1 MAPGPVPV
9 AQVRLLAFN
18 NEEIGMGFNS
28 DTGIAVGTALEGFTI
43 HADPVA
49 TGQAVTSQIVIVNS
63 HEELMDN
70 LSMSFDAQG
79 RYGFISGSAKASFA
93 ENSSYNST
101 STFLVAQCL
110 VSNPMTR
117 GQNFQVTQP
126 AQALLSTQRFA
137 DFKTAF
143 GDSFVR
149 GLHTGGE
156 YFAVIRI
163 TSVSVSKQKDLSA
176 TLHAEAQGLVASGSF
191 QAQFQEANS
200 SDSTRSEYTAS
211 MFQQAGTGTQ
221 ISPTVQIDEVLSR
234 YKQFPQ
240 IALANPGA
248 YETEVATYD
257 TLPLPT
263 PTAEQQEDFVLAM
276 ADARDKKLH
285 YIQTRNDL
293 TFALA
298 NPGFFQGLPPVT
310 VLTAASETYTKL
322 INAVVEHAVALSQ
335 GQISP
340 PVFFDPAALTPPLAE
355 QAPIALQRA
364 ADGGTQHPGAQPHRA
379 QPIRHAYHRRRP
391 GTPRCLHHARDC
403 GGRQQEWRTG
413 HRGASGIRAP
423 QQGPRS
429 AVGADHLP
437 VPGHRPELAGRLH
450 PRPGPYICHQ
460 RAVPLGR
467 DHGGTRNDS
476 HLDLRSAAR
485 HLSYQADWGEKIC
498 LASRA
503 A

>member
-1 MAPGPVPV
+1 MAPAPVPV

-28 DTGIAVGTALEGFTI
+28 DTGIAVGTALEGFTVQ
-43 HADPVA
+43 ADPVA

-117 GQNFQVTQP
+117 GQNFQVTQS

-156 YFAVIRI
+156 YYAVIRI

-211 MFQQAGTGTQ
+211 MFQQAGTGSQ

-298 NPGFFQGLPPVT
+298 NPGFFQELPPVT

-355 QAPIALQRA
+355 PSPIALQRA
-364 ADGGTQHPGAQPHRA
+364 ADAPAPSILVPSLIGLTQPAILTINVDLEHPGAFTTAEIAADASNSGVPVTVEQVEFLRLSKGLGAPSV
-379 QPIRHAYHRRRP
+379 PITFQYQGIDPNLLEDFTLDPVHTFVINEQLPLAGTLVAP
-391 GTPRCLHHARDC
+391 GTTVTLIFVV
-403 GGRQQEWRTG
+403 Q
-413 HRGASGIRAP
+413 
-423 QQGPRS
+423 
-429 AVGADHLP
+429 
-437 VPGHRPELAGRLH
+437 PG
-450 PRPGPYICHQ
+450 
-460 RAVPLGR
+460 
-467 DHGGTRNDS
+467 T
-476 HLDLRSAAR
+476 
-485 HLSYQADWGEKIC
+485 
-498 LASRA
+498 
-503 A
+503 